1 LSSYLNSSSNAG
13 NIANELLFLI
23 GERIH
28 HLDIIQ
34 EFVELSA
41 TPIVFI
47 DGPASIPMDTLESGN
62 GYCYDGVQLMDDIY
76 LPKQTALSVRQIM
89 CLLKTMTPFIKMAE
103 VDVDVNGKLVNI
115 LYFLT

>member
-1 LSSYLNSSSNAG
+1 M
-13 NIANELLFLI
+13 
-23 GERIH
+23 H
-28 HLDIIQ
+28 HLDMIH

-41 TPIVFI
+41 TPTVSI

-62 GYCYDGVQLMDDIY
+62 GYCYDGAQLLDNIY
-76 LPKQTALSVRQIM
+76 IPKQTASSVRHIM

-103 VDVDVNGKLVNI
+103 VGVDVNGKLVNI